1 MTERDAGEG
10 CGEREGRET
19 GGHGTKNRRHGRAL
33 LLGLM
38 TGGGAR
44 EAAIVDKLPC
54 GNRTDGKSPG
64 DAESGA
70 TRRCL
75 PKVDDPRG

>member
-1 MTERDAGEG
+1 
-10 CGEREGRET
+10 
-19 GGHGTKNRRHGRAL
+19 L